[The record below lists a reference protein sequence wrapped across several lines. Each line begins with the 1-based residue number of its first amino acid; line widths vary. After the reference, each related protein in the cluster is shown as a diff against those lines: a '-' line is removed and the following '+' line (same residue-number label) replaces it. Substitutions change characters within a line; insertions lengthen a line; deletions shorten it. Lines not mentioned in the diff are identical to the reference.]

1 MQSNRGTRFK
11 WTFLKEGIEVA
22 MNYMKRCSAS
32 VSIRELQ
39 FRSTMYYASQRSEWS
54 EPKIYNNKFWRGYV
68 EKRNLL
74 PGGGNK
80 SQYIHE
86 GEKVMVH

>member
-1 MQSNRGTRFK
+1 MK
-11 WTFLKEGIEVA
+11 D
-22 MNYMKRCSAS
+22 MKRCSAS

-39 FRSTMYYASQRSEWS
+39 LRSTMYYASQRPEWS
-54 EPKIYNNKFWRGYV
+54 EPNICNNKCWRGYV

-74 PGGGNK
+74 PVGGNK

-86 GEKVMVH
+86 GEQVIVR